1 MVIVENARQ
10 EYSTDTASPSES
22 NSNYQNMANLLVS
35 PQWQEAQAMDVT
47 TAYIDD
53 RHLHEKNINLSKGIL
68 AGMGN
73 LD

>member
-1 MVIVENARQ
+1 
-10 EYSTDTASPSES
+10 
-22 NSNYQNMANLLVS
+22 
-35 PQWQEAQAMDVT
+35 MDVT

-53 RHLHEKNINLSKGIL
+53 RHLYEMNINLSKGIL